1 MIYIFQ
7 ICWIS
12 KFRNKT
18 RIRLHCNSRKFT
30 VRGVFYLPLGGGGV
44 SSSEPEELPND
55 EIL

>member
-18 RIRLHCNSRKFT
+18 DVYIATQGNSLLE
-30 VRGVFYLPLGGGGV
+30 VCFYLPLGGGV
-44 SSSEPEELPND
+44 SSSEPEELSND